1 MRTSLINAFHPSRPE
16 WFSLS
21 KRGQTPSLPWS
32 EPKAWERCVPQF
44 HPFAHWASS
53 RAPCSAPGPGV
64 IPGQPEGTR
73 AAAGSWL
80 CPAGRQHQGGPSSL
94 SKGLQLSHPTAE
106 EGAPPQGAEAEPP
119 PPSLGQRQLWTISSL
134 HYKDQKQHLQ
144 QEQVLCCPCSEGLS
158 LQGLMWP

>member
-1 MRTSLINAFHPSRPE
+1 MVLAEQKGTNPF
-16 WFSLS
+16 
-21 KRGQTPSLPWS
+21 PSL
-32 EPKAWERCVPQF
+32 ERAKGLGKV
-44 HPFAHWASS
+44 
-53 RAPCSAPGPGV
+53 SAPVPPICTLGQQQSTLLCPRAPGV

-119 PPSLGQRQLWTISSL
+119 PPSLGQRQLWTISTL